1 MADAPITI
9 RSYRRIFHVDRRLYR
24 IQDWTIPVPGGV
36 PLLAVAYFAATL
48 IAVLIAGALPGL
60 EQLVGLLNPP
70 LRYVVLPLAVAV
82 LGTQIAPDGRK
93 AHRFAADWL
102 ALRARRRRRS
112 AGRAIALEDEPH
124 EWQATLAV
132 GPDGQ
137 GAQLTPGRVVGPAT
151 VHFAT
156 DVEVTQ
162 PRRGRGAVRV
172 RAPRPASRR
181 RARTHLDDLVDLA
194 DGQRLEITPR

>member
-1 MADAPITI
+1 MVDEPITI

-48 IAVLIAGALPGL
+48 VAVLIAGGLPGL
-60 EQLVGLLNPP
+60 EQLLGLLSPP

-82 LGTQIAPDGRK
+82 LGTQIAPDGRR

-102 ALRARRRRRS
+102 ALHVRRRRRS
-112 AGRAIALEDEPH
+112 AGRPIALEDEPH
-124 EWQATLAV
+124 EWQAILPV
-132 GPDGQ
+132 GRDAHGP
-137 GAQLTPGRVVGPAT
+137 QLMPGRVTGPAT
-151 VHFAT
+151 VLFAD

-162 PRRGRGAVRV
+162 PRRARGAVR
-172 RAPRPASRR
+172 ARPAGRGTGR
-181 RARTHLDDLVDLA
+181 GQRTRLDDVVDLS
-194 DGQRLEITPR
+194 DGQHLEITPR